1 MCIKVDSV
9 CCPGKHTPVSSSPS
23 TFKPRRINKHFQT
36 SKSVPD
42 EAPVLQLSVLLEFPI
57 QENET
62 VEI

>member
-9 CCPGKHTPVSSSPS
+9 CCPGKHTPVNSSPS
-23 TFKPRRINKHFQT
+23 TFKTRRINKHVQT
-36 SKSVPD
+36 IHSLPG
-42 EAPVLQLSVLLEFPI
+42 EALVLQLSVLLESPI